1 MKIKKF
7 INGLLIISLFIP
19 FLGVRSVQAAGSYDG
34 ICNGP
39 DEVMTILVI
48 GSDTRGVGYL
58 YGMADTIMV
67 FRVDFQKGEVSVMGI
82 PRGLW
87 VMIPDVE
94 EDDGRTH
101 GKLTQAYHF
110 GTEGMGYYS
119 GSGYGAG
126 LMQATFKHNWDV
138 EIDHYLV
145 INMRIF
151 RDLTDV
157 IGGIKVYNPSPVY
170 SHHKPNKPKVLIGGY
185 FFSGEDALLYARY
198 RDPQN
203 VDDRVDRQ
211 AIILKALF
219 EQIFSINIIPKLPEI
234 IGLYKGN
241 ILTDLHLAEIGQL
254 LCLAAKTDIDNILF
268 TRLPTDLLYIPDWAS
283 SPWLEKEPGS
293 IARLLQD
300 YLAGTWPEKP

>member
-1 MKIKKF
+1 MKVKKL
-7 INGLLIISLFIP
+7 INILLVISLFIP
-19 FLGVRSVQAAGSYDG
+19 FLGVRSVQAAGAYDG

-48 GSDTRGVGYL
+48 GTDTRGIGYL
-58 YGMADTIMV
+58 YGMADTIMI

-101 GKLTQAYHF
+101 GKLTAAYHF

-119 GSGYGAG
+119 GPGYGAG
-126 LMQATFKHNWDV
+126 LLQATFKHNWDV

-145 INMRIF
+145 INMLKF

-157 IGGIKVYNPSPVY
+157 IGGIKVYNAYPVY
-170 SHHKPNKPKVLIGGY
+170 SHHQPSKPKVPVGGY
-185 FFSGEDALLYARY
+185 LFSGEDALLYARY
-198 RDPQN
+198 RDPHN
-203 VDDRVDRQ
+203 VNDRVDRQ

-219 EQIFSINIIPKLPEI
+219 EQIFSITTIPKLPEI

-241 ILTDLHLAEIGQL
+241 LLTDLHLAEVSQL

-268 TRLPTDLLYIPDWAS
+268 TRLSTDLLYIPDWAS
-283 SPWLEKEPGS
+283 SPWMEKEPGS
-293 IARLLQD
+293 IARVLQEF
-300 YLAGTWPEKP
+300 LAGTWPEQP